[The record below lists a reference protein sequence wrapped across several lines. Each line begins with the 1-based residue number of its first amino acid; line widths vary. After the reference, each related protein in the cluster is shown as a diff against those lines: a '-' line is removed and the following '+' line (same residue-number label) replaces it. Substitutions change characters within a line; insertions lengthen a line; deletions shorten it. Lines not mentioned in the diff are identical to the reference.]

1 MTGVADRARRIVA
14 GLATWISILLSLW
27 LPVMLPPYLTNRVLA
42 GGDTVELRLALHK
55 PPAPNQLRVPYEYV
69 FEVDGQEYRGTE
81 FLSEDAVIWDPDT
94 ESASAR
100 VVYSRDDPSQHRME
114 PTMTIGGIRWVGVF
128 PRLLAVITCGSFSGW
143 LAASW
148 EHLDRLI
155 RMPTTDLRREG
166 DAVMPLLNL
175 VAAIA
180 MVLLPAT
187 GMATLLGWAGS
198 NAFYRPYS
206 AWSAALAVVSCG
218 ILLVAAWAG
227 RHLEARTS

>member
-55 PPAPNQLRVPYEYV
+55 PPAPNPLRVPYEYV

-114 PTMTIGGIRWVGVF
+114 PTMTIGASGGLVF
-128 PRLLAVITCGSFSGW
+128 FRGCWRSSCACPSA
-143 LAASW
+143 
-148 EHLDRLI
+148 
-155 RMPTTDLRREG
+155 
-166 DAVMPLLNL
+166 
-175 VAAIA
+175 
-180 MVLLPAT
+180 
-187 GMATLLGWAGS
+187 AGS
-198 NAFYRPYS
+198 QRVGN
-206 AWSAALAVVSCG
+206 
-218 ILLVAAWAG
+218 
-227 RHLEARTS
+227 TSID